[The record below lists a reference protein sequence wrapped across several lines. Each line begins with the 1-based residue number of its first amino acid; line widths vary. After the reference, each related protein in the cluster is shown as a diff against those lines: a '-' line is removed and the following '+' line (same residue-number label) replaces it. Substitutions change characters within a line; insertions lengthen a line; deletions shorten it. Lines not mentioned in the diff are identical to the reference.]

1 MSNFP
6 TTQAIGSDL
15 QAALNQSKVQETRTG
30 GVQHMK
36 FGSLQDGGWTCG
48 ANADDVSDAEMLVN
62 TQSLRHGWHHWCDGA
77 LTETMVSFV
86 AGLPVEPEPIKD
98 KNGKIQQATEAREIQ
113 GMIFDEDDESFP
125 AQYAASSFGARAAV
139 DGLFNA
145 IRARAATEAEFLYPL
160 IKLTN
165 TGEPY
170 ENKYKA
176 GEMVHNPQF
185 EILAWCNMDGDE
197 QGEAAPQVAAPVEEE
212 PIAEEAVQ
220 ETAEP
225 VRKRRRKA

>member
-1 MSNFP
+1 M
-6 TTQAIGSDL
+6 GSDL

-36 FGSLQDGGWTCG
+36 FGSVTDGGWVCG
-48 ANADDVSDAEMLVN
+48 ANADDISEAEMLIN
-62 TQSLRHGWHHWCDGA
+62 TQSLRHGWHLWCDGA

-86 AGLPVEPEPIKD
+86 AGLPAEPEPVKD
-98 KNGKIQQATEAREIQ
+98 KNKKIQQATEAREIQ
-113 GMIFDEDDESFP
+113 GMIFDEDGEGFP

-160 IKLTN
+160 VKLTN

-176 GEMVHNPQF
+176 GEMIHNPAF
-185 EILAWCNMDGDE
+185 EILAWCNMNGDE
-197 QGEAAPQVAAPVEEE
+197 QGEAAEKIAAPAEE
-212 PIAEEAVQ
+212 PVAEEAVKE